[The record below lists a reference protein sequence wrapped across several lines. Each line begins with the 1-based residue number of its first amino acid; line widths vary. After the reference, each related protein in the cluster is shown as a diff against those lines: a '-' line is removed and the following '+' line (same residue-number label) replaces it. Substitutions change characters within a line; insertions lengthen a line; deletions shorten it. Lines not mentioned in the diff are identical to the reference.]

1 MSKPGEFTDRAVLD
15 LRCGFCGS
23 CVSPRGMRAV
33 LLSDPSTHLYST
45 DAPPTWSVTHR
56 TLFLSSK
63 TTHKHTLLDTIT
75 YSIIV
80 IIIIHNHQTL
90 TLWLN
95 IPTSS
100 HYIIHNSLSQTL
112 LCVCVRV
119 GMVSAV
125 SAVCSAVGLV
135 GPLYSPESCACRV
148 QDAACLTCG
157 NVLGYHVAVP
167 CRPCLLSCH
176 NGHLWMF
183 HSHTCRATERL
194 DASGESNVATTSSDD
209 ARFATL

>member
-15 LRCGFCGS
+15 LRCGFCGRR
-23 CVSPRGMRAV
+23 VSPRGMRAV

-45 DAPPTWSVTHR
+45 DAPPT
-56 TLFLSSK
+56 
-63 TTHKHTLLDTIT
+63 
-75 YSIIV
+75 
-80 IIIIHNHQTL
+80 
-90 TLWLN
+90 
-95 IPTSS
+95 
-100 HYIIHNSLSQTL
+100 
-112 LCVCVRV
+112 C
-119 GMVSAV
+119 
-125 SAVCSAVGLV
+125 AVGLV

-157 NVLGYHVAVP
+157 NALGYHVAVP

-194 DASGESNVATTSSDD
+194 DSSGDNSLPSSAHSTHNVVLRPTA
-209 ARFATL
+209 

>member
-15 LRCGFCGS
+15 LRCGFCGRR
-23 CVSPRGMRAV
+23 VSPRGMRAV

-45 DAPPTWSVTHR
+45 DAPPT
-56 TLFLSSK
+56 
-63 TTHKHTLLDTIT
+63 
-75 YSIIV
+75 
-80 IIIIHNHQTL
+80 
-90 TLWLN
+90 
-95 IPTSS
+95 
-100 HYIIHNSLSQTL
+100 
-112 LCVCVRV
+112 C
-119 GMVSAV
+119 
-125 SAVCSAVGLV
+125 AVGLV

-157 NVLGYHVAVP
+157 NALGYHVAVP

-194 DASGESNVATTSSDD
+194 DSSGVAVLLWGVLAETDD
-209 ARFATL
+209 DDDDRSGGTPGHPRGPQPVAR